1 MPSDSANESPIQ
13 AGTQGTTRRGF
24 IAGAGAA
31 TLSLK
36 YAGPAI
42 AQAAAEAE
50 YGQWEDLMRSKWTWD
65 KVVHGTH
72 GTNCQGG
79 CAFNVY
85 VKDGVVWREEQ
96 Q

>member
-1 MPSDSANESPIQ
+1 MPSDSANESPTH
-13 AGTQGTTRRGF
+13 GVTEGVTQGTTRRGF

-42 AQAAAEAE
+42 AQAAAEAD

-79 CAFNVY
+79 
-85 VKDGVVWREEQ
+85 
-96 Q
+96 